1 MAASKQPMM
10 SSMTRWAPAA
20 VLLLLATLS
29 GCADLSDDP
38 TMPSGPAASAHPD
51 GWIMSRSDAHHAK
64 ALATAGWDMTECQN
78 CHGADYAGGVVMNS
92 CITCHDQG
100 PESCDV
106 CHGGAGQVNSPED
119 LSGSS
124 DPSSRGVGAH
134 EAHLAASTAPSLACL
149 DCHTIPASFADPMH
163 IDGDGLA
170 EVDFGDRARVNN
182 AAPVY
187 NAETASCANTY
198 CHSGG
203 RFGLNPTVPWNQPET
218 DAGACG
224 SCHALPPGPE
234 TEHPQVNATS
244 CAVCHGSVIDADN
257 NFINISLHMN
267 GQANL

>member
-1 MAASKQPMM
+1 MM